1 MMGYT
6 SIDRQRGALCGGAV
20 ISSWRQA
27 EEHSHNQ
34 SYLGRRRS

>member
-1 MMGYT
+1 MTRYT
-6 SIDRQRGALCGGAV
+6 SIDGQRGALCGDAV
-20 ISSWRQA
+20 MPSWRRA